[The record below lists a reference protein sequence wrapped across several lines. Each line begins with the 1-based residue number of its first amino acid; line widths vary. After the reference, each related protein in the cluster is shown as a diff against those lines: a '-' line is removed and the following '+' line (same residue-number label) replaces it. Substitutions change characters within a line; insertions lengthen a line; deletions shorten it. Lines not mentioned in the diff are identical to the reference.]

1 MLYLPSDMRY
11 SPSMYG
17 SQYRQSIIVHNS
29 KAHRSRS
36 ITDMYYNLISNILLK
51 FKKPAAFVNNNERAI
66 TSQILPK

>member
-17 SQYRQSIIVHNS
+17 GQYRQSTIVHKS
-29 KAHRSRS
+29 KARCFKS
-36 ITDMYYNLISNILLK
+36 ITDMYNNMISNILLK

-66 TSQILPK
+66 TSQILSE